1 MKHALLRIRRNP
13 IPAVAVTLFACVI
26 TLMLCGLKRS
36 AEEKQE
42 QYLAIYRD
50 TQVQVTVTNLGGSLS
65 DGLALPSWPLRLF
78 SGSKGDFFSKYL
90 EDVHYKRVQ
99 YLEKEPYKCDL
110 VGMNAMCMAVELWP
124 ENGCTIY
131 WDEGFDESIFAG
143 NQLVCLVPEKFQHLD
158 AVSYT
163 FTDPLWGEEKTC
175 DLNLEIAGYYEGGTG
190 KIYCPWAVMSAMVAE
205 MHLTHYVDAIHAT
218 IVDNYQLDEFRA
230 EAANW
235 FAAPDPAGNPVRWS
249 DSPGKLQLVGSNV
262 TYFPLALDI
271 DDRLL
276 VQSEVALKNSL
287 RMNEISTILVFVL
300 SVAVSFF
307 VGFLMI
313 RARKREIILMR
324 TLGTG
329 DLAIY
334 AGFVLEQ
341 MLCVTVGTALGGV
354 SSDWQPP
361 EQLLSF
367 LIVYFVGLSAAIVIF
382 LKKNLITTMKEDE

>member
-1 MKHALLRIRRNP
+1 MKHVLLRIRRNP
-13 IPAVAVTLFACVI
+13 IPAMAVTLFACVI

-50 TQVQVTVTNLGGSLS
+50 TQVQVTVTNLSGTQS
-65 DGLALPSWPLRLF
+65 DELALPQWPLRLF
-78 SGSKGDFFSKYL
+78 SGSYGDFFSKYI
-90 EDVHYKRVQ
+90 EDIHYKRVQ
-99 YLEKEPYKCDL
+99 YLDKEPYKCDL
-110 VGMNAMCMAVELWP
+110 VGMNAMCMAVELWE

-131 WDEGFDESIFAG
+131 WNEGYDESIFAG
-143 NQLVCLVPEKFQHLD
+143 DEPVCLVPAKFQHED
-158 AVSYT
+158 TVNYT
-163 FTDPLWGEEKTC
+163 LTDNLWGEEKTY

-190 KIYCPWAVMSAMVAE
+190 KIYCPWAVMSAIVDE
-205 MHLTHYVDAIHAT
+205 MSLTHHADAIHAT
-218 IVDNYQLDEFRA
+218 IVDNYQLEAFRA

-235 FAAPDPAGNPVRWS
+235 FAAPDPSATPVRWP
-249 DSPGKLQLVGSNV
+249 DSPGKLQLVGSNEA
-262 TYFPLALDI
+262 YFQLALDI

-276 VQSEVALKNSL
+276 MQSEIALRNSL
-287 RMNEISTILVFVL
+287 RMNEISTVLVFVL

-329 DLAIY
+329 DLSIY

-341 MLCVTVGTALGGV
+341 MLCVSVGTALGGIA
-354 SSDWQPP
+354 SYWQPP

-367 LIVYFVGLSAAIVIF
+367 IIVYFVGLSAAIVIF
-382 LKKNLITTMKEDE
+382 LKKNLITTMKEDA